1 MSVKEFFIN
10 FFISFFSIFLGML
23 CTFVGQGMID
33 RATDRKDVRSALEL
47 VRSELIANIKDV
59 GIMSEYLEQENKS
72 AVYFLENRNNLNKCP
87 KDSILYHSGIIF
99 ADASITLSHDAL
111 ELLKMSS
118 IFQKIGDSKLSMDI
132 IRAYDTCES
141 IVTNINR
148 HISDREAQFDR
159 SINEKSVSQF
169 APNGNI
175 DILKYIKTAY
185 GLYTLRWMSLQAAPF
200 VYTDVSDIQAA
211 VDAID
216 RYLAHKR
223 LPKAPKRKKNQS

>member
-1 MSVKEFFIN
+1 
-10 FFISFFSIFLGML
+10 
-23 CTFVGQGMID
+23 
-33 RATDRKDVRSALEL
+33 
-47 VRSELIANIKDV
+47 
-59 GIMSEYLEQENKS
+59 MSEYLEQENKS
-72 AVYFLENRNNLNKCP
+72 AVYFLENRNRLNKCP
-87 KDSILYHSGIIF
+87 ADSISYHSGIIF

-118 IFQKIGDSKLSMDI
+118 LFQKLGDSKLSMDI

-159 SINEKSVSQF
+159 SINEKSVAQF

-185 GLYTLRWMSLQAAPF
+185 GLYTLRWMSLQAAPI
-200 VYTDVSDIQAA
+200 VYTDVSDIQTA

-216 RYLAHKR
+216 RYLLSHKR
-223 LPKAPKRKKNQS
+223 HPKRKNNQS